1 METMGNGRRTR
12 RSFSDEYKAEA
23 VELCRTSGR
32 SIAQVAR
39 DLGISETAVCRW
51 VAQAEIDAGRR
62 PVLTTEEH
70 AELVALRKEN
80 RVLREERDLLR
91 RATAS
96 TLSSDP
102 AMLGSLVTSARQRH
116 RPDHRSANRQVSL
129 FV

>member
-1 METMGNGRRTR
+1 MENMGNGRRPR
-12 RSFSDEYKAEA
+12 RSFSDEYKAEV

-39 DLGISETAVCRW
+39 DLGIGETAVRRW

-62 PVLTTEEH
+62 PGLTTEEH

-91 RATAS
+91 RATAFFAKE
-96 TLSSDP
+96 T
-102 AMLGSLVTSARQRH
+102 R
-116 RPDHRSANRQVSL
+116 
-129 FV
+129 